1 MACVLATLYMHRYVI
16 HRQYYMN
23 PKLEMVMKVLYWLLF
38 DVVPKEFVVQHRKH
52 HEYSDT
58 WNDPHTPRFGYWKLL
73 GCCLVPSFFRSY
85 QINVFKDR
93 KSTRLNSSHTDIS
106 RMPSSA

>member
-1 MACVLATLYMHRYVI
+1 MLYYLIYTIITIHLACVLATLYMHRYVI

-73 GCCLVPSFFRSY
+73 GC
-85 QINVFKDR
+85 
-93 KSTRLNSSHTDIS
+93 
-106 RMPSSA
+106 